1 MKVSENGINLIK
13 QFEGLRLQAY
23 LCSGNVWTIGWGATE
38 INGVKV
44 KEGDELKLEDAH
56 QLLKSD
62 LQKFEDL
69 VNSRI
74 KISLTQNQFDAL
86 VSHAFNTGGS
96 DTLFHLINFKG
107 SKEKIKDWIENR
119 YITANGKVVKGLISR
134 RAKEANLFFLDDC

>member
-62 LQKFEDL
+62 LQKFEHL
-69 VNSRI
+69 VNS
-74 KISLTQNQFDAL
+74 
-86 VSHAFNTGGS
+86 
-96 DTLFHLINFKG
+96 
-107 SKEKIKDWIENR
+107 
-119 YITANGKVVKGLISR
+119 
-134 RAKEANLFFLDDC
+134 